1 MAPVPQPPALPR
13 KVEREWTTPEQ
24 KAHLL
29 SKQGEYSM
37 ARDHKTVVGW
47 FSVELRTWRDTYI
60 AYFHRI
66 NEDSSLTLADAM
78 KMEQQVNDSIIK
90 DLRARLLD
98 ITVAVASG
106 VEGNF
111 GEGEGEDHEDIKEDD
126 EDQDQEAEDTGL
138 SSDESNC
145 PKSPYAT
152 PSQKNVVEEYKTNYV
167 WETAAGKKVMGEN
180 DQQKVMRLEEVLLSH
195 TSLERFA
202 IQLLDQIFKQTGFVG
217 SICLAGPDP
226 QKGGKLM
233 TMSIHKPLPNGRGF
247 PDVYPGYKRA
257 IADPMRLYSSL
268 FFLKKIFF
276 LFV

>member
-1 MAPVPQPPALPR
+1 MLNG
-13 KVEREWTTPEQ
+13 KREVFKFKQEP
-24 KAHLL
+24 KKL
-29 SKQGEYSM
+29 SNAQY
-37 ARDHKTVVGW
+37 
-47 FSVELRTWRDTYI
+47 FSKLYYPCYYKKPITSRWRDTYI

-145 PKSPYAT
+145 PKSPY
-152 PSQKNVVEEYKTNYV
+152 
-167 WETAAGKKVMGEN
+167 
-180 DQQKVMRLEEVLLSH
+180 
-195 TSLERFA
+195 
-202 IQLLDQIFKQTGFVG
+202 GFG
-217 SICLAGPDP
+217 TQC
-226 QKGGKLM
+226 
-233 TMSIHKPLPNGRGF
+233 
-247 PDVYPGYKRA
+247 
-257 IADPMRLYSSL
+257 
-268 FFLKKIFF
+268 
-276 LFV
+276 